1 MATFRRRL
9 GKTSSSPGHRVAP
22 ALSWEPSPRGATVA
36 LLALRSRHSYFV
48 VGAWLA
54 LRSDEHGE
62 SVAVELEVVPV
73 VKDKFKGAVHTIQFN
88 LCNSPKSSP
97 RVAEHR
103 LKLFLGFVRLEHCH
117 QSQFS
122 CVEFVAEDSPD

>member
-1 MATFRRRL
+1 M
-9 GKTSSSPGHRVAP
+9 V
-22 ALSWEPSPRGATVA
+22 GARF
-36 LLALRSRHSYFV
+36 ALRSNV
-48 VGAWLA
+48 
-54 LRSDEHGE
+54 DGE
-62 SVAVELEVVPV
+62 AVAVELEVLPV